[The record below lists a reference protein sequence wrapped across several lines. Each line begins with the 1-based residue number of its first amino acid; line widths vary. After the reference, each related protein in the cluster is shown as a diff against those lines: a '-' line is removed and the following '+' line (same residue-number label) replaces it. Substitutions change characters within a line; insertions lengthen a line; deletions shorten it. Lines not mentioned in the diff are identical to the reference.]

1 MTWKD
6 EIIKQERTDK
16 EAIDEA
22 RKLIVKAF
30 STLERQLGS
39 DEGLDK
45 FEYLVDDLLKS
56 M

>member
-6 EIIKQERTDK
+6 DIKKDTDQEV
-16 EAIDEA
+16 INEA

-30 STLERQLGS
+30 SMLERQLGS

-45 FEYLVDDLLKS
+45 FEYLVDDLVKS